1 MSFHGLSLPEPGF
14 TALLGELISTTID
27 SPIDLSGPVTEH
39 TGGAGS
45 VMISSR
51 REAILI
57 EAAKLFAC
65 NGFTSVSMDDVGAAV
80 GIAGPSVYNHFPPK
94 SDILAA
100 AMFRGDEWLRMGM
113 TQAFARATDERDALR
128 RLLRSYAAF
137 AFENP
142 DLIQLLI
149 SEAVQ
154 LPEPDRHRARSA
166 QHSYVTEWVHLADEV
181 HPAWDPTTEPAAQ
194 SRPGWIGV
202 GRSRMFGASR
212 SGRGMWSACR
222 GWEVTGG
229 HAAASVVAFLLCHS
243 GLRGRATRALLNGV
257 CSATSTTSRLAA
269 NTITHS
275 TAEPS
280 RGISRNISS
289 IGKMR

>member
-39 TGGAGS
+39 TAGAGP
-45 VMISSR
+45 VMTSSR
-51 REAILI
+51 REMILI

-80 GIAGPSVYNHFPPK
+80 GIAGPSVYNHFPAK
-94 SDILAA
+94 SDILSA

-154 LPEPDRHRARSA
+154 LPEPDRHRARAA

-181 HPAWDPTTEPAAQ
+181 HPVWDPTSARIRVQAAQ
-194 SRPGWIGV
+194 AIVNELSLVPQFQMNPTVESAVVLIG
-202 GRSRMFGASR
+202 A
-212 SGRGMWSACR
+212 
-222 GWEVTGG
+222 E
-229 HAAASVVAFLLCHS
+229 LL
-243 GLRGRATRALLNGV
+243 A
-257 CSATSTTSRLAA
+257 
-269 NTITHS
+269 
-275 TAEPS
+275 
-280 RGISRNISS
+280 ISDH
-289 IGKMR
+289 